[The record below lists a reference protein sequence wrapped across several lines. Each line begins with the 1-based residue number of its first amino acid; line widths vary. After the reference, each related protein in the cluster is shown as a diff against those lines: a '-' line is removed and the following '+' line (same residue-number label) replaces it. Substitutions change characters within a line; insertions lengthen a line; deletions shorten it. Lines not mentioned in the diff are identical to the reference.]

1 MMRLEVVLAMVA
13 DDSDKEFLRDLA
25 RDARVLR
32 RSLAGCQGVRARSLS
47 PWSARLRRL
56 ILLPVHHT
64 ISCILRLSSES
75 CLSEFSTSIGIVM
88 HHGYGQ
94 TFMFREQATV

>member
-1 MMRLEVVLAMVA
+1 MRLEVVLVMVA

-32 RSLAGCQGVRARSLS
+32 RSLQGVHPESARSLS

>member
-1 MMRLEVVLAMVA
+1 MRLEVVLVMVA

-94 TFMFREQATV
+94 TFLFREQATV

>member
-1 MMRLEVVLAMVA
+1 MRLELEVVLVMV
-13 DDSDKEFLRDLA
+13 KEFLRDLA

-32 RSLAGCQGVRARSLS
+32 RSLAGCQGPGSPRTGSLS

>member
-1 MMRLEVVLAMVA
+1 MRLEVVLVMVA

-32 RSLAGCQGVRARSLS
+32 LRRCHCRESTPSLHCRRV
-47 PWSARLRRL
+47 RRL

-64 ISCILRLSSES
+64 ISCLLRLSSES

-94 TFMFREQATV
+94 TFLFREQATV